1 MREILF
7 KAKSIHDDEWVQGGL
22 VHQTDF
28 YGDKVDR
35 YFIIDGTATQDY
47 DIGFEIE
54 VKPET
59 VGQYIGLTDKNGRKI
74 FEGDILKLRTGRICK
89 VVYESNN
96 SFCGFTLVHISGL
109 EYPSVSFGFY
119 RNCEVIGNI
128 YDNVILPSME
138 SLKPEYCEKCGQRL
152 DWRKEYE

>member
-1 MREILF
+1 MKEILF
-7 KAKSIHDDEWVQGGL
+7 RGKKKDTGKWAEGYYVKSELLNCNGSEHSIIE
-22 VHQTDF
+22 
-28 YGDKVDR
+28 YDKNGETHN
-35 YFIIDGTATQDY
+35 II
-47 DIGFEIE
+47 
-54 VKPET
+54 PET
-59 VGQYIGLTDKNGRKI
+59 VCQYIGKCDKNGNKI

>member
-7 KAKSIHDDEWVQGGL
+7 RGKRVDNDEWVEGYYVASMPL
-22 VHQTDF
+22 NAK
-28 YGDKVDR
+28 KVNRHLIIENTRKGAAFLINPDTLGQ
-35 YFIIDGTATQDY
+35 FIGM
-47 DIGFEIE
+47 F
-54 VKPET
+54 
-59 VGQYIGLTDKNGRKI
+59 DKNGRKI

-128 YDNVILPSME
+128 YDNVILPSTE
-138 SLKPEYCEKCGQRL
+138 SLRPEYCEKCGQRL